1 MILVVLSRDDEICV
15 SYVYYQ
21 QWWIKMII
29 TGRRWSNCHEWR
41 ARGFIGKARD
51 SNGQHSSV
59 DAVDRVQRPCTA
71 PQAQDRLVGD
81 VAEDPLYRLTNC
93 RSARRMK
100 RDTGV
105 TVQRVRVGELWREGV
120 TDGGPMMT
128 DDAIGRR
135 DAMHQRRDVATCSS
149 VHSTPAMQSVTP
161 HPCLALNTT
170 VIGLRHA
177 AVTTASSTNTCA

>member
-1 MILVVLSRDDEICV
+1 V
-15 SYVYYQ
+15 
-21 QWWIKMII
+21 
-29 TGRRWSNCHEWR
+29 TR
-41 ARGFIGKARD
+41 ARFHWQSAGLKRTTFVSRC
-51 SNGQHSSV
+51 SRSSS
-59 DAVDRVQRPCTA
+59 AAMHGATSTRPISW
-71 PQAQDRLVGD
+71 RRR